1 MRFEHRKAWTLVEM
15 TVASAVLLIVFLVI
29 VKFFTLSTKN
39 VVDEQI
45 KTDAFEELR
54 QVFFNDIEP
63 DLMEANEILDASQNR
78 IIFIVDSNRMPQYDP
93 QGDIDGD
100 GIVNLMDP
108 DDDNDSNLILPPT
121 AQYQAGYDL
130 KDDDEDGDKKI
141 DMEVTFYLTGN
152 TLFRD
157 VSYNEEGFGNHI
169 KKLLDNVTFLNFVY
183 WGSKKEDLGKNID
196 LGNDGIAGTD
206 DEGEDDGL
214 ISETEIDMVAPPTG
228 HGNQNGSIDTEEE
241 RMYIASIYLEIG
253 YDKNGDGVEDARL
266 KTELSPPLLVL
277 KNKQ

>member
-1 MRFEHRKAWTLVEM
+1 MTTNFEINTLEKCVQTLGKKFSCHIKAIQKRVEEVGMSFEPRTL
-15 TVASAVLLIVFLVI
+15 
-29 VKFFTLSTKN
+29 
-39 VVDEQI
+39 
-45 KTDAFEELR
+45 
-54 QVFFNDIEP
+54 IE
-63 DLMEANEILDASQNR
+63 
-78 IIFIVDSNRMPQYDP
+78 
-93 QGDIDGD
+93 
-100 GIVNLMDP
+100 
-108 DDDNDSNLILPPT
+108 
-121 AQYQAGYDL
+121 YDL